1 MSVSVIKLRLG
12 RCWQKSWHDWFED
25 SGKNLLPAC
34 SDLLD
39 QEIALIRRV
48 AAPHQWCNHWG
59 FSGKH
64 WDLSQIGVRRHSGF
78 PVELVDDFCWL

>member
-25 SGKNLLPAC
+25 SGKNSLPAC
-34 SDLLD
+34 RDLLD

-48 AAPHQWCNHWG
+48 AAWLRGCTASVVQSLGFQWETLEFKSNRRPAAFW
-59 FSGKH
+59 FS
-64 WDLSQIGVRRHSGF
+64 
-78 PVELVDDFCWL
+78 C

>member
-25 SGKNLLPAC
+25 SGKNSLPAC

-48 AAPHQWCNHWG
+48 AAWLHRISG
-59 FSGKH
+59 VISGKH